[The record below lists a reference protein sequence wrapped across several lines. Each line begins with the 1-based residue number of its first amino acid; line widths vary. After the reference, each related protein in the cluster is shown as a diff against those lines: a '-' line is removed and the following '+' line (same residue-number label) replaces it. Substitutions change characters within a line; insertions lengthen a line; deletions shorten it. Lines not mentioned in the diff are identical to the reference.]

1 MNIADTTVFLGLGSN
16 LGDRA
21 AMLQAA
27 VDSIADLVDT
37 MPLRCSPV
45 YETSPW
51 GESGQPGF
59 LNCVLEVVT
68 TLHPQ
73 ELFEQLKDIE
83 RALGRQPG
91 PKNGPR
97 IIDIDILLYG
107 ERIVDADNLCIPHPM
122 MEQRNFVLIP
132 LCDLAPALKHP
143 VCGDTISD
151 LALRCTD
158 SGTVT
163 ATDFRPHLPKVH
175 GDGEARGT

>member
-1 MNIADTTVFLGLGSN
+1 MNIAETTIYLGLGSN

-21 AMLQAA
+21 AMLQRA
-27 VDSIADLVDT
+27 VDHIANMVVT

-51 GESGQPGF
+51 GEPGQPGF
-59 LNCVLEVVT
+59 LNCVLEAVT
-68 TLHPQ
+68 TL
-73 ELFEQLKDIE
+73 EAAVLFEHLKNIE
-83 RALGRQPG
+83 QALGRLPG

-107 ERIVDADNLCIPHPM
+107 ERIVESDHLRIPHPM

-132 LCDLAPALKHP
+132 LRDLAPSLKHP

-151 LALRCTD
+151 LALRCLD

-163 ATDFRPHLPKVH
+163 PTDIRPHLPAVH
-175 GDGEARGT
+175 GGGEPSGT